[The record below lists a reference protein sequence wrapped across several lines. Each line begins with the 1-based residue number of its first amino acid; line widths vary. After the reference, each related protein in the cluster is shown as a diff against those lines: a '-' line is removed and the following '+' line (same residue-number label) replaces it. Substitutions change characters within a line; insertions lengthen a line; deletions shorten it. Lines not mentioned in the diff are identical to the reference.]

1 MEALVKRVII
11 ISAAALVLAL
21 VLKTGFFIVDRGEAA
36 VVTQFGKPVRVVDGP
51 GVYAKAPL
59 PVQSVRLFD
68 RRLRVW
74 DSEPREYA
82 TSDSSSVVLTVY
94 AAWRIEDARA
104 FAEACGVKERAEE
117 RIADV
122 VSSELGAAIARHPL
136 RAFVSTQAA
145 DIRTPDVLRAA
156 RRGCEPAVRALG
168 IEIADLGA
176 TCVTLPDGVR
186 QAIVDRM
193 SAEQEAVAS
202 LVPAAGVYVAAWI
215 RAAADSER
223 QVILA
228 EARRNAE
235 RIRGEADAAAMR
247 IYADAHKADPEFY
260 AFLRTLDSYRAF
272 MDENT
277 TVVLS
282 SDSQL
287 LRLLEKK
294 E

>member
-1 MEALVKRVII
+1 VKRTILI
-11 ISAAALVLAL
+11 LAAALVLAL

-51 GVYAKAPL
+51 GVYVKAPL
-59 PVQSVRLFD
+59 PVQSVHSYD

-82 TSDSSSVVLTVY
+82 TSDSATVVLTVY
-94 AAWRIEDARA
+94 AAWRIRDARA
-104 FAEACGVKERAEE
+104 FAQVCGVKERAEE

-145 DIRTPDVLRAA
+145 DIRTTEVLRAV
-156 RRGCEPAVRALG
+156 RRECEPAVRALG
-168 IEIADLGA
+168 IEIADIGA

-186 QAIVDRM
+186 RAIIDRM
-193 SAEQEAVAS
+193 SAEQDAAAS
-202 LVPAAGVYVAAWI
+202 LELAAGEEEAARI

-228 EARRNAE
+228 DARRDAE

-247 IYADAHKADPEFY
+247 IYADAHKADPAFY
-260 AFLRTLDSYRAF
+260 DFLRTLDSYKAF
-272 MDENT
+272 MDEKT